1 MKFSGKDS
9 IQVYQMVQASQIMQ
23 VSDLRIEWVVI
34 QIEIEI
40 GEVENVY

>member
-23 VSDLRIEWVVI
+23 VSKELIDEM
-34 QIEIEI
+34 
-40 GEVENVY
+40 